1 MSTLEQFDPGEFH
14 EDDRR
19 PELCDDATIEAM
31 DAALISVA
39 FNGLKAVL
47 TGQDDRGPEVLFE
60 RRGPY
65 IAVNWGDPYFTGLFR
80 QVHRSGPVDLHKRS
94 LSERDAHLQQFRRHP
109 FGRSVFRHIAS

>member
-1 MSTLEQFDPGEFH
+1 MSNVELFDPGEFH

-31 DAALISVA
+31 DAALMSVA
-39 FNGLKAVL
+39 FNGLKAAL
-47 TGQDDRGPEVLFE
+47 TRQSDRGPEILIE
-60 RRGPY
+60 RRGPH
-65 IAVNWGDPYFTGLFR
+65 IPENRGDPYFTGLFT
-80 QVHRSGPVDLHKRS
+80 QVRRSGPVDLHKRN